1 MGFNLLNLVRKKRE
15 GIQHERTLR
24 AIYVLLSGWCR
35 FKGERNQPLEEPHD
49 KLRAIPFDKLIM
61 VFARLWDELYYRTG
75 ARFKTRSP
83 DSITREE
90 NEESVTFPVPYNS
103 FPGKHG
109 SGRAVSSFDARP
121 EFLVSVLYRLRE
133 EDILPYFDI
142 SPPADTP
149 RKPNDYRTTIEPAV
163 SAAASDGTL
172 LEDFTEKER
181 TVLCDLNNAM
191 KRLGAD
197 EIRALGTHENFEET
211 LKDVKREFDWMRRSV
226 IEAEENIKAGKP
238 FHDAAREALEYADEA
253 CRKSERNRDDY
264 QRARN
269 ILCAELTDPELKAA
283 FLERQKSP
291 DEIWNREMKVVAR
304 RARRAYAR
312 CHWIERI
319 AFWSSLDSSHAS
331 QRNWATALE
340 EVNAELKAES
350 IAGLPDS
357 LDRVFTAGSLEFR
370 AGLMEKILKQLAE
383 LKNP

>member
-1 MGFNLLNLVRKKRE
+1 MGFNLLNRVRRKRE

-35 FKGERNQPLEEPHD
+35 FKGERNQSLEEPQD

-75 ARFKTRSP
+75 ARFKTRPP

-90 NEESVTFPVPYNS
+90 SEESVTFPVPYNS

-109 SGRAVSSFDARP
+109 SGRAVSSFGVPP

-133 EDILPYFDI
+133 EDILPYFDVL
-142 SPPADTP
+142 PPADAP
-149 RKPNDYRTTIEPAV
+149 GKPNDYRTTIEPAV
-163 SAAASDGTL
+163 SAASDGTF

-191 KRLGAD
+191 KRLGSD
-197 EIRALGTHENFEET
+197 EIRALGTHENFQET

-238 FHDAAREALEYADEA
+238 FYNAVREALEYADEA

-264 QRARN
+264 GKARS

-283 FLERQKSP
+283 LLERQKPS
-291 DEIWNREMKVVAR
+291 DEIWNREMKVVAG

-319 AFWSSLDSSHAS
+319 AFWSSPDTSHDS

-340 EVNAELKAES
+340 KVNAELKAEN
-350 IAGLPDS
+350 IGGLPDS
-357 LDRVFTAGSLEFR
+357 LDRVFAAGGLEFR
-370 AGLMEKILKQLAE
+370 PGVMEKLLEQLAE
-383 LKNP
+383 LKTP

>member
-1 MGFNLLNLVRKKRE
+1 MGFNLLTLVRKKRE

-35 FKGERNQPLEEPHD
+35 FKGERNQPLEEPQD

-83 DSITREE
+83 DSIAWGES
-90 NEESVTFPVPYNS
+90 EESVTFPVPYNS

-109 SGRAVSSFDARP
+109 SGRAVSSFGVPP

-133 EDILPYFDI
+133 EDILPYFDV
-142 SPPADTP
+142 SPPADAP
-149 RKPNDYRTTIEPAV
+149 GKPNDYRTTIEPAV
-163 SAAASDGTL
+163 SAAASDGML
-172 LEDFTEKER
+172 LEDFTAKER

-197 EIRALGTHENFEET
+197 EIRALGTHESFEET
-211 LKDVKREFDWMRRSV
+211 VKDVNREFEWMRRSV
-226 IEAEENIKAGKP
+226 IEAEENIKAGEP
-238 FHDAAREALEYADEA
+238 YYDAVREALEYADEA

-264 QRARN
+264 ERARS

-283 FLERQKSP
+283 FLERQKPSN
-291 DEIWNREMKVVAR
+291 EIWNREMKGIAA

-312 CHWIERI
+312 CHWTERI
-319 AFWSSLDSSHAS
+319 ALWSSSDASHRS
-331 QRNWATALE
+331 QRNWAAALE
-340 EVNAELKAES
+340 KISGELKAEN
-350 IAGLPDS
+350 IVGLPDS
-357 LDRVFTAGSLEFR
+357 VDQLFSDGNSELR
-370 AGLMEKILKQLAE
+370 AGVMEKVRKQLTE
-383 LKNP
+383 LRNP